1 LYVDYVEDYFRKR
14 VYIMAFGKR
23 ASAPVTNYTDE
34 NGGSGKSVFFPTAS
48 GEKGATVTH
57 VFRLLPDTEDREES
71 EIVVTEWRGKVKVN
85 GRDTWRSCLVRR
97 DNPND
102 TAIWE
107 QINEIKEREGLS
119 DEDKAE
125 LARDLR
131 KGLAKRVF
139 LINVFNPDIGAM
151 QVFKGTWEDH
161 VFDEVSGTNKP
172 KNPNGGKSIYAKM
185 LSKIQ
190 TGAHIQDPKNK
201 LKRIVINDPAQ
212 FDMLFTISGEGLRK
226 NYDFSPGAVSPLEP
240 EVLQLPRYKLAEWAS
255 EGVGIW
261 PNEALSEVLAG
272 ADYYEV
278 QKKYGVVLYPELEE
292 VEEPVTVTA
301 DAAVDDDDGDPLFSD

>member
-1 LYVDYVEDYFRKR
+1 
-14 VYIMAFGKR
+14 MAFGKR
-23 ASAPVTNYTDE
+23 ASAPVTNYEDQ
-34 NGGSGKSVFFPTAS
+34 NGGSGKDKFFPTAA
-48 GEKGATVTH
+48 GEKGAAVTYT
-57 VFRLLPDTEDREES
+57 FRMLPDTEEREET
-71 EIVVTEWRGKVKVN
+71 EVLALEWRGKVKVN

-125 LARDLR
+125 LTKELR
-131 KGLAKRVF
+131 RGLAKRIF
-139 LINVFNPDIGAM
+139 LINVFNPELGAM

-161 VFDEVSGTNKP
+161 VLDEVSGTLKP

-185 LSKIQ
+185 LAAIN
-190 TGAHIQDPKNK
+190 TGAHIPDPKNK
-201 LKRIVINDPAQ
+201 LKRIVIKDPAQ
-212 FDMLFTISGEGLRK
+212 FDMLFTVSGEGLRK
-226 NYDFSPGAVSPLEP
+226 NYAFSAGAVSDLPA
-240 EVLQLPRYKLAEWAS
+240 EVLALPRYRIEEWVS
-255 EGVGIW
+255 DGVGIW
-261 PNEALSEVLAG
+261 PNEALSEILAG

-292 VEEPVTVTA
+292 VQESVTVT
-301 DAAVDDDDGDPLFSD
+301 DSSDDELFDD